1 MKTLHKGQ
9 FAERKA
15 CQYLQQQGLTLIEK
29 NYRCRNGEIDLI
41 MQDKDHL
48 VFVEVRYR
56 KNENYGTAIDTVD
69 RNKVK
74 KIVSTAQHYLISHQL
89 DVPARFDI
97 VGFDTS
103 LNPKWISD
111 AFSAY

>member
-1 MKTLHKGQ
+1 MKTLNKGQ
-9 FAERKA
+9 FAESKA

-29 NYRCRNGEIDLI
+29 NYRCRNGEIDLV
-41 MQDKDHL
+41 MQDKDQL

-56 KNENYGTAIDTVD
+56 KNEDYGTAIDSID
-69 RNKVK
+69 QNKVK
-74 KIVSTAQHYLISHQL
+74 KLVTTARHYLTRHQL

-97 VGFDTS
+97 VGFDAS
-103 LNPKWISD
+103 LKPKWISD

>member
-1 MKTLHKGQ
+1 MITLSKGQ
-9 FAERKA
+9 FAEHKA

-29 NYRCRNGEIDLI
+29 NYRCRNGEIDLV
-41 MQDKDHL
+41 MQDKDQL

-56 KNENYGTAIDTVD
+56 KNEDYGTAIDTVD
-69 RNKVK
+69 QNKVK
-74 KIVSTAQHYLISHQL
+74 KLILTAHHYLTRHQL
-89 DVPARFDI
+89 DVPTRFDV
-97 VGFDTS
+97 VGFDAL